1 MKLYD
6 FELSGNCQ
14 RVRMLLSFLGKP
26 YDKVTV
32 NLRGGEQRT
41 PEYLKLN
48 PRAQVPVLVDDDVTV
63 WDSQAILVYLARA
76 YGGETWLPTDARG
89 MAEVMQWMAVSEN
102 ECLFGLAKARVV
114 VKFQMPGDLEGAQ
127 QLGRKILGVLNE
139 HLASRT
145 WLACGRLTIADV
157 AVFPYV
163 ALSHEGG
170 VALDE
175 YPNVGRWVARIKE
188 LPGYV
193 GMPGI

>member
-6 FELSGNCQ
+6 MELSGNCH

-26 YDKVTV
+26 YDKVSV
-32 NLRGGEQRT
+32 NLRAGEQRT
-41 PEYLKLN
+41 PEYRRLN
-48 PRAQVPVLVDDDVTV
+48 PRAQVPVLSDGDFTV

-102 ECLFGLAKARVV
+102 ECLFGLARARVIQ
-114 VKFQMPGDLEGAQ
+114 KFATPGDLDAAQ
-127 QLGRKILGVLNE
+127 QLGRKILGVLDE

-170 VALDE
+170 ITLDE
-175 YPNVGRWVARIKE
+175 YPNVVRWVARIKA
-188 LPGYV
+188 LPAYV